1 MTMLTTQ
8 KRILDLNFKKK
19 TLSVKTF
26 SPYTN
31 EYKLEK
37 EQNFDFNKVNFSST
51 TWIVYFYAS
60 KTFVCNRIKDLEL

>member
-1 MTMLTTQ
+1 MLANYQ
-8 KRILDLNFKKK
+8 EGVKSSIKGGNGFLRILDLNFKKK

-51 TWIVYFYAS
+51 
-60 KTFVCNRIKDLEL
+60 KNK